1 MDSSVW
7 VWLTPTLMALVFWGL
22 GQGFVK
28 KYISEVP
35 PARFC
40 LYFVV
45 AKSIVNLWYFSTNEH
60 LPPFAPE
67 GMRFFLVALL
77 AYVMDGIGWILYFQS
92 IVYGPIS
99 IVGTL
104 SAAYPAITIVLARI
118 FLAEMLTP
126 VQYVGVSLV
135 MLCCL
140 GLAYEPSDPES
151 KETQGRWIPLAVSA
165 VLVWGVAWTVMKYA
179 YSLPNAGEANMALFN
194 TMGSF
199 LTLGIY
205 GLLYGRKGV
214 HSLREWSISFLP
226 MGLMA
231 AGDLSVIIAAK
242 TGPVSIVAPLSGA
255 YPVVTLGFAWMVLKE
270 RITKFQWLCIAFL
283 LVGMFLSP
291 GGG

>member
-45 AKSIVNLWYFSTNEH
+45 AKGIVNLWYFGTNEH

-67 GMRFFLVALL
+67 GMGFFLVALL

-104 SAAYPAITIVLARI
+104 SATYPAVTIVLARI

-126 VQYVGVSLV
+126 PQYVGVSLV
-135 MLCCL
+135 ILSCL
-140 GLAYEPSDPES
+140 GLAYGPSDSES
-151 KETQGRWIPLAVSA
+151 KKTHGRWIPLAVSA
-165 VLVWGVAWTVMKYA
+165 VLVWGVAWTIMKYA
-179 YSLPNAGEANMALFN
+179 YSLPSADEANMALFN

-214 HSLREWSISFLP
+214 HSFREWSVSFLP

-270 RITKFQWLCIAFL
+270 RITTFQWWCIAFL

-291 GGG
+291 GAG